1 MNVALGDAKGKGMD
15 SFTLKLI
22 ALCFMILD
30 HLHTHLWFY
39 ATWPQWLSIVTRFVS
54 PLFLYLMVEG
64 FYHTRSRKKYLIR
77 LFVAALIMMS
87 GNIAINLTFHNVSSS
102 TGKYT
107 YFSLTGPNNI
117 FLTLALLFALVWCL
131 ENVKSRKK
139 RIPNILLA
147 LLFAFLCLFSEGGVV
162 MLPMAVIIWFFHEK
176 KSMQC
181 IFIGAYCLVLLIHAL
196 ISYTG
201 NSTLYSYLCF
211 DNEWAM
217 FLVIPFILAYNG
229 KRGVNTLFSK
239 YMFYV
244 IYPVHIW
251 ILMIVNFVFG

>member
-1 MNVALGDAKGKGMD
+1 MNNALGVSKEKGID
-15 SFTLKLI
+15 SFKLKLI
-22 ALCFMILD
+22 ALFFMILD

-54 PLFLYLMVEG
+54 PLFLYLMIEG

-77 LFVAALIMMS
+77 LFTAAFIMMG
-87 GNIAINLTFHNVSSS
+87 GNIAINLFFHNVSSA

-117 FLTLALLFALVWCL
+117 FLTLALLFSMVWCM
-131 ENVKSRKK
+131 ENVKNGKN
-139 RIPNILLA
+139 RIPNVLLA
-147 LLFAFLCLFSEGGVV
+147 LLIAFLCMFAEGGVF
-162 MLPMAVIIWFFHEK
+162 MLPIAVITWLFREK
-176 KSMQC
+176 KTMKC
-181 IFIGAYCLVLLIHAL
+181 IFIGAFCAVLLAYTL

-201 NSTLYSYLCF
+201 GSTLYSYLCF

-217 FLVIPFILAYNG
+217 CLVIPFILAYNG
-229 KRGVNTLFSK
+229 KRGINCAFSK

-244 IYPVHIW
+244 IYPIHLW
-251 ILMIVNFVFG
+251 ILMFLNFMFD

>member
-1 MNVALGDAKGKGMD
+1 MEKILDNGKRRGLDA
-15 SFTLKLI
+15 FTLKLI

-39 ATWPQWLSIVTRFVS
+39 GSWPQWLSLITRFVS

-77 LFVAALIMMS
+77 LSVAALIMMG
-87 GNIAINLTFHNVSSS
+87 GNIILNLLFHNVSSS
-102 TGKYT
+102 TGKFT

-131 ENVKSRKK
+131 ENIKCRKS
-139 RIPNILLA
+139 IPLNILLA
-147 LLFAFLCLFSEGGVV
+147 LFVAFLCLFAEGGPY
-162 MLPMAVIIWFFHEK
+162 MLPIAVIVWFFHGK
-176 KSMQC
+176 KSLQC
-181 IFIGAYCLVLLIHAL
+181 IFIGAYCVALLIHTL
-196 ISYTG
+196 TSYVG
-201 NSTLYSYLCF
+201 GSSFYSYLCF

-217 FLVIPFILAYNG
+217 LLVIPFILLYNG
-229 KRGVNTLFSK
+229 KRGINNAFSK

-244 IYPVHIW
+244 VYPVHLW
-251 ILMIVNFVFG
+251 ILMILNFVFN